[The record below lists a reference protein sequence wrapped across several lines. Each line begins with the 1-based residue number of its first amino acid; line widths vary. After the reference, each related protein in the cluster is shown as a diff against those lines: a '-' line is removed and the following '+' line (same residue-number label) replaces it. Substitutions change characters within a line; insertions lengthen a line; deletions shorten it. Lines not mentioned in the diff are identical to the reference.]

1 MIHCNQCGA
10 NSEDPKTEYD
20 EVNDEQY
27 DLCPR
32 CLSDD
37 FITFDPD
44 AESDDNYED
53 RAHRAFYSKYL

>member
-1 MIHCNQCGA
+1 MIHCNQCGV
-10 NSEDPKTEYD
+10 NFEEPKTEYD

-37 FITFDPD
+37 FITIDPD
-44 AESDDNYED
+44 VETYED
-53 RAHRAFYSKYL
+53 MAHRAFYNKYHV